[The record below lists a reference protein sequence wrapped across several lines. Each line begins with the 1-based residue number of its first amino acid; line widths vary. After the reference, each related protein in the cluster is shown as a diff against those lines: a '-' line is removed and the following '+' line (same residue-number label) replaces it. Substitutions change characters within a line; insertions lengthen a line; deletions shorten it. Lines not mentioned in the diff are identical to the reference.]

1 MFITATITLIFISQT
16 AVHIYLQ
23 SFKYGICLRN
33 RKKHLASWIKAV
45 FNGVWKNQ
53 NRRKNPRSIRTKVN
67 IIICQWKLKVKKRE
81 LLEARENISSTLK
94 SSMLI
99 QSFSSSFSVSG
110 DCSFSHS
117 VTATRRESKCNQFER
132 LPVECHKNQSSHNGQ
147 SQLRKISQQAN
158 ENSK

>member
-1 MFITATITLIFISQT
+1 MFITAKIALIIISQT
-16 AVHIYLQ
+16 AVHVYLQ

-33 RKKHLASWIKAV
+33 VGFGFQRM
-45 FNGVWKNQ
+45 WKNQ
-53 NRRKNPRSIRTKVN
+53 NQRNFSD
-67 IIICQWKLKVKKRE
+67 QSEQKLTLPFANENSKRKKRE

-110 DCSFSHS
+110 DRSFSHS
-117 VTATRRESKCNQFER
+117 VTATRRKSKCNQFER
-132 LPVECHKNQSSHNGQ
+132 LPDECHKNQSNHNGQ

-158 ENSK
+158 DNSK

>member
-1 MFITATITLIFISQT
+1 MFITAKIALIFISQT

-23 SFKYGICLRN
+23 SFKYGIFLRN

-53 NRRKNPRSIRTKVN
+53 NQNQRKNQRSIRTKVN
-67 IIICQWKLKVKKRE
+67 IIICQCKLKVKTRE

-99 QSFSSSFSVSG
+99 QSFSSSSSVSG

-117 VTATRRESKCNQFER
+117 VTATRKRNQMQ
-132 LPVECHKNQSSHNGQ
+132 PIWAPTGWVS
-147 SQLRKISQQAN
+147 
-158 ENSK
+158 

>member
-1 MFITATITLIFISQT
+1 MFITAKIALIIISQT
-16 AVHIYLQ
+16 AVHVYLQ

-33 RKKHLASWIKAV
+33 VGFGFQRM
-45 FNGVWKNQ
+45 WKNQ
-53 NRRKNPRSIRTKVN
+53 NQRNFSD
-67 IIICQWKLKVKKRE
+67 QSEQKLTLSFANENSKRKKRE

-117 VTATRRESKCNQFER
+117 VTATRRKSKCNQFER
-132 LPVECHKNQSSHNGQ
+132 LPDECHKNQSNHNGQ

>member
-1 MFITATITLIFISQT
+1 MFITAKIALIIISQT
-16 AVHIYLQ
+16 AVHVYLQ

-33 RKKHLASWIKAV
+33 VGFGFQRM
-45 FNGVWKNQ
+45 WKNQ
-53 NRRKNPRSIRTKVN
+53 NQRNFSD
-67 IIICQWKLKVKKRE
+67 QSEQKLTLSFANENSKRKKRE
-81 LLEARENISSTLK
+81 LLEARENLSSTLK

-99 QSFSSSFSVSG
+99 RSFSSSFSVSG

-117 VTATRRESKCNQFER
+117 VTATRRKSKCNQFER
-132 LPVECHKNQSSHNGQ
+132 LPDECHKNQSNHNGL

>member
-1 MFITATITLIFISQT
+1 MFITAKIALIFISQM

-23 SFKYGICLRN
+23 SFKYGIFLRN

-45 FNGVWKNQ
+45 FFWKNQ
-53 NRRKNPRSIRTKVN
+53 NQNQRKNQRSIRTKVN
-67 IIICQWKLKVKKRE
+67 IIICQCKLKVKTRE

-99 QSFSSSFSVSG
+99 QSFSNSFSVSG

-117 VTATRRESKCNQFER
+117 VTATRRESKCNQFEYI
-132 LPVECHKNQSSHNGQ
+132 PDECRKTKVITMANHN
-147 SQLRKISQQAN
+147 
-158 ENSK
+158 

>member
-1 MFITATITLIFISQT
+1 MFITAKIALIFISQT

-23 SFKYGICLRN
+23 SFKYGIFLGN

-53 NRRKNPRSIRTKVN
+53 NQNQRKNQRSIRTKVN
-67 IIICQWKLKVKKRE
+67 IITCQCKFKVKTRE

-99 QSFSSSFSVSG
+99 QSFSNSFSVSG

-117 VTATRRESKCNQFER
+117 VTATRESKCNQFER
-132 LPVECHKNQSSHNGQ
+132 LPDECRKTKVITMANHN
-147 SQLRKISQQAN
+147 
-158 ENSK
+158 

>member
-1 MFITATITLIFISQT
+1 MFITAKIALIIISQT
-16 AVHIYLQ
+16 AVHVYLQ

-33 RKKHLASWIKAV
+33 VGFGFQRM
-45 FNGVWKNQ
+45 WKNQ
-53 NRRKNPRSIRTKVN
+53 NQRNFSD
-67 IIICQWKLKVKKRE
+67 QSEQKLSLSFANENSKRKKRE

-117 VTATRRESKCNQFER
+117 VTATRRKSKCNQFER
-132 LPVECHKNQSSHNGQ
+132 LPDECHKNQSNHNGQ